1 MDKFYLNIVILIKFF
16 AIFNLITLKKD
27 IIYMIN
33 LIKEYIESGNSF
45 EDLKTEYSIN
55 VNEFDNLICLN
66 YDQIESPKSP
76 NIVRQCR
83 GIVLDKDTLEI
94 VHYPFFRFFNLDE
107 MPEERQKFNWNNA
120 FGLQKSMAVY
130 LVFLTSK
137 VSGIL
142 LHVHRLAG

>member
-1 MDKFYLNIVILIKFF
+1 
-16 AIFNLITLKKD
+16 
-27 IIYMIN
+27 MIN

-130 LVFLTSK
+130 WVFLSSK